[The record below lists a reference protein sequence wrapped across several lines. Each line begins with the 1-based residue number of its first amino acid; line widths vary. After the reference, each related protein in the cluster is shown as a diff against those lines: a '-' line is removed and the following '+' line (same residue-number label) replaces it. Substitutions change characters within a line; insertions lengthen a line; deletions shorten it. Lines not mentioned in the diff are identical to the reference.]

1 MNSRRVFAMFVASIK
16 MIVRDRTALFFSL
29 AFPIVFM
36 TLFGLIFGNASSSR
50 PDLDVVGKG
59 PLVTA
64 LEHSKAVKVHV
75 QSDAKTALKRV
86 HDGDETGALIVSGGT
101 GHLYY
106 QASSTVEGPILRA
119 IVQGVAD
126 NVNIRAS
133 QRPPLVHVTS
143 SSIEDRNLGY
153 IDYLVPG
160 LLAMAISQS
169 AVFGIAFAL
178 VAFRAKGILRR
189 LRLTPMPL
197 GEFAAARV
205 LMALCLAL
213 AQAVVLLLVGHFAFG
228 VTIASNLLS
237 LLSLVP
243 LVLLGAFCFIAI
255 GLLVGSVAKTEDAAA
270 AMANIVTLPMTFL
283 AGVFFPLGSAPG
295 VVQAVSKVLP
305 LTYLANGL
313 RGVAVQDHS
322 FAWTLPKLGVL
333 AAFAVVI
340 VGVSLR
346 SFRWTSL

>member
-1 MNSRRVFAMFVASIK
+1 MSGRRVLAMTVASLK

-36 TLFGLIFGNASSSR
+36 TLFGLIFGNAGSSR
-50 PDLDVVGKG
+50 PDLDVVGGG

-64 LEHSKAVKVHV
+64 LQQSKAVKLHMRPDE
-75 QSDAKTALKRV
+75 QTALKRV
-86 HDGDETGALIVSGGT
+86 HDGDETGALIVKGGKA
-101 GHLYY
+101 HLYY
-106 QASSTVEGPILRA
+106 QASSTVQGPILQA
-119 IVQGVAD
+119 VVQGVAD
-126 NVNIRAS
+126 TMNIRATG
-133 QRPPLVHVTS
+133 RPPLVSVTS
-143 SSIEDRNLGY
+143 SSIEDRGLSY

-205 LMALCLAL
+205 LVALCLAL
-213 AQAVVLLLVGHFAFG
+213 AQAVVLLAVGHFAFG
-228 VTIASNLLS
+228 VTIAGNLLS
-237 LLSLVP
+237 LIP
-243 LVLLGAFCFIAI
+243 LVAVGALCFIAI
-255 GLLVGSVAKTEDAAA
+255 GLLVGSIAKTEDAAA
-270 AMANIVTLPMTFL
+270 AMANLVTLPMTFL
-283 AGVFFPLGSAPG
+283 AGVFFPLDSAPG

-305 LTYLANGL
+305 LTYLADGL
-313 RGVAVQDHS
+313 RGVAVRDHS

>member
-1 MNSRRVFAMFVASIK
+1 VFAMFVASVK
-16 MIVRDRTALFFSL
+16 MITRDRTALFFSL

-50 PDLDVVGKG
+50 PDLDVVGTG

-64 LEHSKAVKVHV
+64 LQHSKAVKVHV
-75 QSDAKTALKRV
+75 RPDATTAVKRV
-86 HDGDETGALIVSGGT
+86 HDGDETGALVVSGGKA
-101 GHLYY
+101 HLYF
-106 QASSTVEGPILRA
+106 QASSTVQGPILRA

-126 NVNIRAS
+126 DLNIRAS
-133 QRPPLVHVTS
+133 GRPALVRVTS
-143 SSIEDRNLGY
+143 SSVEDRNLSY

-213 AQAVVLLLVGHFAFG
+213 AQAVVLLAVGHVVFG
-228 VTIASNLLS
+228 VTISGNLLS
-237 LLSLVP
+237 LIP
-243 LVLLGAFCFIAI
+243 LVVLGALCFIAI
-255 GLLVGSVAKTEDAAA
+255 GLLVGSIAKTEDAAA

-283 AGVFFPLGSAPG
+283 AGVFFPLDGAPA
-295 VVQAVSKVLP
+295 VVQDVSKVLP

-313 RGVAVQDHS
+313 RGVAVRDHS
-322 FAWTLPKLGVL
+322 FMWTLPKLGVL
-333 AAFAVVI
+333 AAFAIVI
-340 VGVSLR
+340 VAVSLR

>member
-1 MNSRRVFAMFVASIK
+1 VSARRILAMTVASIK

-36 TLFGLIFGNASSSR
+36 TLFGLIFGNAGSSR

-64 LEHSKAVKVHV
+64 LQHSDAVKLHFLP
-75 QSDAKTALKRV
+75 DATTALERV
-86 HDGDETGALIVSGGT
+86 HDGDETGALIMSGGKA
-101 GHLYY
+101 HLYY
-106 QASSTVEGPILRA
+106 QASSTVQGPILMA
-119 IVQGVAD
+119 IVRGVAD
-126 NVNIRAS
+126 QLNVRATG
-133 QRPPLVHVTS
+133 RAPLVDVTAS
-143 SSIEDRNLGY
+143 SVEDRNLGY

-197 GEFAAARV
+197 GEFATARV

-213 AQAVVLLLVGHFAFG
+213 AQAVVLLAVGRFAFG
-228 VTIASNLLS
+228 VTIAGNLLD
-237 LLSLVP
+237 LVP
-243 LVLLGAFCFIAI
+243 LILLGALCFIAI

-270 AMANIVTLPMTFL
+270 AMANLVTLPMTFL
-283 AGVFFPLGSAPG
+283 AGVFFPLDSAPG

-305 LTYLANGL
+305 LTYLADGL
-313 RGVAVQDHS
+313 RGVAVRDHS
-322 FAWTLPKLGVL
+322 FMWTLPKLGVL
-333 AAFAVVI
+333 AGFTVVL
-340 VGVSLR
+340 VAVSLR

>member
-1 MNSRRVFAMFVASIK
+1 MTVASIK

-36 TLFGLIFGNASSSR
+36 TLFGLIFGNAGSSR

-64 LEHSKAVKVHV
+64 LQHSDAVKLHFLP
-75 QSDAKTALKRV
+75 DATTALERV
-86 HDGDETGALIVSGGT
+86 HDGDETGALIMSGGKA
-101 GHLYY
+101 HLYY
-106 QASSTVEGPILRA
+106 QASSTVQGPILMA
-119 IVQGVAD
+119 IVRGVAD
-126 NVNIRAS
+126 QLNVRATG
-133 QRPPLVHVTS
+133 RAPLVDVTAS
-143 SSIEDRNLGY
+143 SVEDRNLGY

-197 GEFAAARV
+197 GEFATARV

-213 AQAVVLLLVGHFAFG
+213 AQAVVLLAVGRFAFG
-228 VTIASNLLS
+228 VTIAGNLLD
-237 LLSLVP
+237 LVP
-243 LVLLGAFCFIAI
+243 LILLGALCFIAI

-270 AMANIVTLPMTFL
+270 AMANLVTLPMTFL
-283 AGVFFPLGSAPG
+283 AGVFFPLDSAPG

-305 LTYLANGL
+305 LTYLADGL
-313 RGVAVQDHS
+313 RGVAVRDHS
-322 FAWTLPKLGVL
+322 FMWTLPKLGVL
-333 AAFAVVI
+333 AGFTVVL
-340 VGVSLR
+340 VAVSLR

>member
-1 MNSRRVFAMFVASIK
+1 MSGRRVFAMFVASVK

-50 PDLDVVGKG
+50 PDLDVVGTG

-64 LEHSKAVKVHV
+64 LQHSNAVKLHV
-75 QSDAKTALKRV
+75 QPDATTALKRV
-86 HDGDETGALIVSGGT
+86 HDGDETGALIVTGGKA
-101 GHLYY
+101 HLYF
-106 QASSTVEGPILRA
+106 QASSTVQGPILRA

-126 NVNIRAS
+126 NLNIRAS
-133 QRPPLVHVTS
+133 QRPPLVRVTT
-143 SSIEDRNLGY
+143 SSIEDRNLSY

-213 AQAVVLLLVGHFAFG
+213 AQAVVLLAVGHFAFG
-228 VTIASNLLS
+228 VTIAGNLLS
-237 LLSLVP
+237 LLP
-243 LVLLGAFCFIAI
+243 LIVLGALCFIAI
-255 GLLVGSVAKTEDAAA
+255 GLLVGSIAKTEDAAA

-283 AGVFFPLGSAPG
+283 AGVFFPLDSAPG

-313 RGVAVQDHS
+313 RGVAVRDHS

-340 VGVSLR
+340 VAVSLR

>member
-1 MNSRRVFAMFVASIK
+1 VSVRRILAMTVASIK

-36 TLFGLIFGNASSSR
+36 TLFGLIFGNAGSSR
-50 PDLDVVGKG
+50 PDLDVVGTG

-64 LEHSKAVKVHV
+64 LQQSKAVKLHV
-75 QSDAKTALKRV
+75 IPDAKTALKRV
-86 HDGDETGALIVSGGT
+86 HDGDETGALIVSGGKS
-101 GHLYY
+101 HLYY
-106 QASSTVEGPILRA
+106 QASSTVQGPILMA
-119 IVQGVAD
+119 IVRGVAD
-126 NVNIRAS
+126 QLNVRATG
-133 QRPPLVHVTS
+133 RAPLVDVTAS
-143 SSIEDRNLGY
+143 SVEDRNLSY

-197 GEFAAARV
+197 GEFATARV
-205 LMALCLAL
+205 LMALTLAL
-213 AQAVVLLLVGHFAFG
+213 AQAVVLLAVGHFAFG
-228 VTIASNLLS
+228 VTIAGNLLD
-237 LLSLVP
+237 LIP
-243 LVLLGAFCFIAI
+243 LILLGALCFIAI

-270 AMANIVTLPMTFL
+270 AMANLVTLPMTFL
-283 AGVFFPLGSAPG
+283 AGVFFPLDSAPG
-295 VVQAVSKVLP
+295 VVQAISKVLP

-313 RGVAVQDHS
+313 RGVAVSDHS
-322 FAWTLPKLGVL
+322 FMWTLPKLGVL
-333 AAFAVVI
+333 AGFTVVL
-340 VGVSLR
+340 VALSLR